1 MLYDA
6 DKLSLLEAYNQLK
19 CENNMYKAINYKSGL
34 AYEAN
39 VEPGDYLADRI
50 RSDKVENFTEKRRI
64 GNKEQM
70 IRVFNDVATFLELH
84 ECRGQ
89 NEKRQRQTI
98 IDIGTQIINDTMKAI
113 ESGNISPFQDE
124 DEDGLAFKT
133 QRLEDLKGDFWS
145 EEQNGSSLA

>member
-64 GNKEQM
+64 GNKVGFDAME
-70 IRVFNDVATFLELH
+70 IRRRSESL
-84 ECRGQ
+84 
-89 NEKRQRQTI
+89 RQSRRCC
-98 IDIGTQIINDTMKAI
+98 GRKMP
-113 ESGNISPFQDE
+113 ESGRSFTKHRQAS
-124 DEDGLAFKT
+124 L
-133 QRLEDLKGDFWS
+133 
-145 EEQNGSSLA
+145 SSV